1 MNIGLY
7 TTIERMYPDVQ
18 TRVRIDAQ
26 LEKFKRAEGMF
37 GMDMAILTRET
48 KQPGNL
54 LWIDENYKLTN
65 IIVFFRT

>member
-48 KQPGNL
+48 K
-54 LWIDENYKLTN
+54 
-65 IIVFFRT
+65 